1 MTADIELNFGA
12 PIPKAEPG
20 SYPAMLIAI
29 EPFVINEGK
38 PDQKTLIRWEFSLDG
53 LEDPEQP
60 GAELI
65 LDCITS
71 LATGE
76 RSKMRPL
83 VVALIGKAPDD
94 KLSLTALREQA
105 VGRECL
111 VTVEINDAGYS
122 KVSTVARAIR
132 RPVQPP
138 APAPVEAPGES
149 LAKAAPGEFDG
160 VPTVA
165 PEALPDNL
173 PFS

>member
-1 MTADIELNFGA
+1 MTADIELNFGK

-20 SYPAMLIAI
+20 SYPAMLVAI
-29 EPFVINEGK
+29 EPFVINEGTA
-38 PDQKTLIRWEFSLDG
+38 DQKTLIRWEFSLDG

-60 GAELI
+60 GSALI
-65 LDCITS
+65 LDCVTS
-71 LATGE
+71 TATGE

-83 VVALIGKAPDD
+83 VVALMGKAPDD
-94 KLSLTALREQA
+94 RLNLSALREQA

-132 RPVQPP
+132 RPATPP

-149 LAKAAPGEFDG
+149 IAKAQPGEFSG
-160 VPTVA
+160 VPTQA
-165 PEALPDNL
+165 QEAATADL
-173 PFS
+173 PF